1 MPRNIVSL
9 IAFVVLVLGGG
20 TSIGL
25 YTLPGEWYAGLV
37 KPVFNPPN
45 WIFGPVWSILYVMI
59 AVAGWR
65 LWENNRTSTSMKIWW
80 AALVFNFL
88 WSPVFFGAHQLALA
102 LVIILVLL
110 ALICAFIART
120 WNLDRV
126 AAWLF
131 APYAAWVSFATL
143 LNASLWWLN

>member
-9 IAFVVLVLGGG
+9 IGFIILVLGGG

-25 YTLPGEWYAGLV
+25 YTLPGEWYAGLA

-65 LWENNRTSTSMKIWW
+65 LWENNRASTSMKIWW

-88 WSPVFFGAHQLALA
+88 WSPVFFGAQQLALA

-110 ALICAFIART
+110 ALIYAFIART
-120 WNLDRV
+120 WNLDRI

-131 APYAAWVSFATL
+131 VPYAAWVSFATL
-143 LNASLWWLN
+143 LNASIWWLN